1 MKRTKDRFKT
11 FKITPCSSSHQHIS
25 SSSRNSSTSL
35 FLSLALD
42 SVFPEIQDNQNQ
54 RPFIAQ
60 NPQPTKPSRPKL
72 WNASTKLACLIA
84 LQPIIQNNKPL
95 LLDYSTNTTFAT
107 SRPSS
112 SSSEDDDCLQTTS
125 PAATNHSSAR
135 AASSSSSCP
144 CSAARGGKGGSL
156 FWGGFVLCVFYLLI
170 LAVGLVGLSVLQEE
184 DFGKCARRTKTTKN
198 EGQNT
203 HQEDLSL
210 SLSVTVASD

>member
-84 LQPIIQNNKPL
+84 LQPIIQNNKTL
-95 LLDYSTNTTFAT
+95 LLGYSTNTRFAT
-107 SRPSS
+107 SRLS

-125 PAATNHSSAR
+125 PAATNHCSAR
-135 AASSSSSCP
+135 AASSSSSSCP

-170 LAVGLVGLSVLQEE
+170 LAVGLVGL
-184 DFGKCARRTKTTKN
+184 
-198 EGQNT
+198 
-203 HQEDLSL
+203 
-210 SLSVTVASD
+210 